1 MKASDLTTIIAS
13 LVVQKV
19 PTFLWGAPGIGKS
32 SIVKQISKEKGI
44 GFIDLRL
51 SLMDPTDLKG
61 VPFYDKESHTALWA
75 PPAFLPREG
84 EGILFL
90 DELNSAPPSVQA
102 SAYQLILDRKVGEY
116 ELPDGWAIVAAGN
129 REGDRGVTYR
139 MPAPLA
145 NRFVHFEMEVNVDD
159 WRDWAYKNTLDE
171 RIISYISFKNEHL
184 FTFDAK
190 SDNKSFA
197 TPRSWEYV
205 HNILKSD
212 ISEELILSALSGA
225 VGKDVSVGFLSFS
238 KVMNKLPDIENI
250 LACAKSPDGD
260 DNNIYSEEVDVLYAL
275 STGLVS
281 KLLQKNTEERL
292 DNLLRYT
299 LDLKSEFAVMIV
311 QDLQRNGV
319 TMEHSQVFKKWVQKF
334 AYLLS

>member
-1 MKASDLTTIIAS
+1 MKATNLIDTITS
-13 LVVQKV
+13 LVEQKV

-32 SIVKQISKEKGI
+32 SIVRQIADDKGV

-51 SLMDPTDLKG
+51 ALMDPTDLKG
-61 VPFYDKESHTALWA
+61 IPFYDKESHTALWA
-75 PPAFLPREG
+75 PPAFLPKEG

-90 DELNSAPPSVQA
+90 DELNAAPPSVQA

-139 MPAPLA
+139 MPSPLA
-145 NRFVHFEMEVNVDD
+145 NRFVHFEMEVDVED
-159 WRDWAYKNTLDE
+159 WRLWAYSRGLDE
-171 RIISYISFKNEHL
+171 RVISYISYRSEHL

-190 SDNKSFA
+190 SDVKSFA

-205 HNILKSD
+205 NSILLSSLTK
-212 ISEELILSALSGA
+212 ELLLDTISGA
-225 VGKDVSVGFLSFS
+225 IGKDVAVSFLSFC
-238 KVMNKLPDIENI
+238 KVVNKLPDIQNI
-250 LACAKSPDGD
+250 LTCGSGE
-260 DNNIYSEEVDVLYAL
+260 YSDEVDVLYAL

-281 KLLQKNTEERL
+281 AYLKENSDERL
-292 DNLLRYT
+292 DNLLTYT
-299 LDLKSEFAVMIV
+299 LELKSEFAVMIV

-319 TMEHSQVFKKWVQKF
+319 QMEHSEVFKEWVKKF
-334 AYLLS
+334 SFLLG

>member
-1 MKASDLTTIIAS
+1 MRATDLIDTITS
-13 LVVQKV
+13 LVEQKV

-32 SIVKQISKEKGI
+32 SIVRQIADDKGV

-51 SLMDPTDLKG
+51 ALMDPTDLKG
-61 VPFYDKESHTALWA
+61 IPFYDKESHTALWA
-75 PPAFLPREG
+75 PPAFLPKEG

-90 DELNSAPPSVQA
+90 DELNAAPPSVQA

-139 MPAPLA
+139 MPSPLA
-145 NRFVHFEMEVNVDD
+145 NRFVHFEMEVNVED
-159 WRDWAYKNTLDE
+159 WRLWAYSRGLDE
-171 RIISYISFKNEHL
+171 RVISYISYRSEHL

-190 SDNKSFA
+190 SDVKSFA

-205 HNILKSD
+205 NSILLSSLTK
-212 ISEELILSALSGA
+212 ELLLDTVSGA
-225 VGKDVSVGFLSFS
+225 IGKDVAVSFLSFC
-238 KVMNKLPDIENI
+238 KVMNRLPDIENI
-250 LACAKSPDGD
+250 LACGSGE
-260 DNNIYSEEVDVLYAL
+260 YSDEVDVLYAL

-281 KLLQKNTEERL
+281 AYLKENSDENL
-292 DNLLRYT
+292 DNLLSYT
-299 LDLKSEFAVMIV
+299 LGLKSEFAVMIV

-319 TMEHSQVFKKWVQKF
+319 SMEHSEVFKEWVKKF
-334 AYLLS
+334 SFLLG

>member
-1 MKASDLTTIIAS
+1 MKASNLTKTIQA
-13 LVVQKV
+13 LVEQKV

-32 SIVKQISKEKGI
+32 SIVKQIAQEKNI

-51 SLMDPTDLKG
+51 ALMDPTDLKG
-61 VPFYDKESHTALWA
+61 IPFYDKESHTALWA
-75 PPAFLPREG
+75 PPAFLPSKG

-116 ELPDGWAIVAAGN
+116 ILPEGWAIVAAGN

-139 MPAPLA
+139 MPSPLA
-145 NRFVHFEMEVNVDD
+145 NRFVHFEMEVDTDD
-159 WRDWAYKNTLDE
+159 WKYWAYKKEIDE
-171 RIISYISFKNEHL
+171 KIIAYVSYKSEHL

-190 SDNKSFA
+190 SDAKSFA

-205 HNILKSD
+205 NSILKSA
-212 ISEELILSALSGA
+212 ISQELLLDALCGA
-225 VGKDVSVGFLSFS
+225 VGKDVAVGFLSFC
-238 KVMNKLPDIENI
+238 KVMDKLPDITSI
-250 LACAKSPDGD
+250 LAGESAH
-260 DNNIYSEEVDVLYAL
+260 YSDELDVLYAL

-281 KLLQKNTEERL
+281 TLLKENTVQNL
-292 DNLLRYT
+292 DNLLSYT
-299 LDLKSEFAVMIV
+299 LQLKSEFAVMIV

-319 TMEHSQVFKKWVQKF
+319 TMEHSEVFKEWVRKF
-334 AYLLS
+334 AYLLA